1 MASFVIFLVF
11 IFCLPIVYL
20 DNVDDYL
27 KAVLHSVDKIVNF
40 YQSDYKNLNVDGL
53 FGVRVLEGHLAA
65 IIKDYES
72 GKLQHLNQSQVDQMR
87 RLKKTATTICDQAL
101 EHVRKDGEKYFSLM
115 GMVLRTPWDNFDTS
129 FKKVNLTLEWTQA
142 EYDRA
147 KREVHM
153 DESVSDRCM
162 SELMG
167 SHKPRGQP
175 CDISQQCALDMTA
188 PGLLGYGITHQL
200 LWTMLAEKVGCSKKL
215 SEGLMM
221 LRQRS
226 LVSLRQEMCTNN
238 FLQMQNMRAKFP
250 GGVLPPAF
258 QDLLLEQL
266 FVCPS
271 LGYHEF
277 LQLEFLPQVLSW
289 QHSNGC
295 YGKMPRMKY
304 KSEIDEK
311 MREMMG
317 DIDEDYIDSQ
327 EKVLPPEYLRKK
339 NPLVKNMNIPQQG
352 HDYLNMPLP
361 GHNEAAKVG
370 VGLKMDHHRQGRKL
384 LVEKTM
390 TGNCLAHKTAVASGA
405 LVLYLRYLTLEH
417 SPLTLTLRR
426 SQRSASLLSNKVVAL
441 STSYSLIASTS
452 TFLPLT
458 RAVNISNKVQFRGSM
473 EGKKGG
479 KGGILDYTKV
489 GGDIAGKQG
498 VKGDNAKV
506 KGELVGKQ
514 EGGIDPIDIKAGLS
528 ELNNKRWDDNYL
540 PHGGVGD
547 DGVGNDDSFH
557 NVIKAPQNLVVQGY
571 SKDRVNKVNNTLGR
585 NIDSNVDDA
594 IHRNMRNKVGSDLGN
609 KEDENYADDG
619 DVNEDD
625 DYDDDKEE
633 EKDDNKMDDAYYAR
647 VKEGHAVKRDDEG
660 AKIEDHA
667 RNNDNDNDEEY
678 NAEYDDHDK
687 ENVHG
692 HINGRNLGKNGGADH
707 DKDLDEKSDAAG
719 LHPVKDYND
728 EEEDDYEYD
737 DDNKEMERRRE
748 EEIRHEFILGKSG
761 QDKNAE
767 LNQRLPSDIVKSQ
780 HDTISMST
788 MAGISVV
795 CIVILYIFY
804 RILSRRRLRF
814 KPSHKFFHA

>member
-426 SQRSASLLSNKVVAL
+426 SQSAG
-441 STSYSLIASTS
+441 T
-452 TFLPLT
+452 
-458 RAVNISNKVQFRGSM
+458 
-473 EGKKGG
+473 
-479 KGGILDYTKV
+479 
-489 GGDIAGKQG
+489 
-498 VKGDNAKV
+498 
-506 KGELVGKQ
+506 
-514 EGGIDPIDIKAGLS
+514 
-528 ELNNKRWDDNYL
+528 
-540 PHGGVGD
+540 
-547 DGVGNDDSFH
+547 
-557 NVIKAPQNLVVQGY
+557 
-571 SKDRVNKVNNTLGR
+571 
-585 NIDSNVDDA
+585 
-594 IHRNMRNKVGSDLGN
+594 
-609 KEDENYADDG
+609 
-619 DVNEDD
+619 
-625 DYDDDKEE
+625 
-633 EKDDNKMDDAYYAR
+633 
-647 VKEGHAVKRDDEG
+647 
-660 AKIEDHA
+660 
-667 RNNDNDNDEEY
+667 
-678 NAEYDDHDK
+678 
-687 ENVHG
+687 
-692 HINGRNLGKNGGADH
+692 
-707 DKDLDEKSDAAG
+707 
-719 LHPVKDYND
+719 
-728 EEEDDYEYD
+728 
-737 DDNKEMERRRE
+737 
-748 EEIRHEFILGKSG
+748 EF
-761 QDKNAE
+761 
-767 LNQRLPSDIVKSQ
+767 
-780 HDTISMST
+780 
-788 MAGISVV
+788 
-795 CIVILYIFY
+795 
-804 RILSRRRLRF
+804 
-814 KPSHKFFHA
+814 